1 MAKWEYK
8 TVDLGGFV
16 TGQSGKGDLR
26 KMNEL
31 GAQGWE
37 LVAVYTNDRV
47 GFGSA
52 GAGIFQRKLSKE
64 DYGASPV
71 DPKRPRKPTGRAPS
85 RFD

>member
-8 TVDLGGFV
+8 QVRVGGLVTGDLGKGSL
-16 TGQSGKGDLR
+16 QS
-26 KMNEL
+26 MNEL

-37 LVAVYTNDRV
+37 LVTIYADFRNDYKGGQAIFKRQV
-47 GFGSA
+47 SA
-52 GAGIFQRKLSKE
+52 E
-64 DYGASPV
+64 DWGASPV